1 MVVEAL
7 DAGKHVFVEKP
18 LAIDE
23 EGLQQVCDAYE
34 RSDGLQLMVGF
45 NRRFA
50 PHIEKAAQLLRGR
63 TGPLCMSMVV
73 NAGFIPPDHW
83 TQDPLVGGGRIV
95 GEGCH
100 WIDLMS
106 FLAGQLVTDVHADD
120 ARDPATAHRRDD
132 CTTISLKFA
141 DGSIGS
147 LHYFA
152 NGHRS
157 FPKERLTVFADG
169 KVLEL
174 DNFRVLRGY
183 GWSNFRQFKTWS
195 QDKGHAEECRRFMQ
209 RVSEGGPPLIPFEQ
223 LENVTR
229 ISLLAAHPES
239 ATQRDGDGE
248 SRSKDSPMSVN
259 G

>member
-1 MVVEAL
+1 
-7 DAGKHVFVEKP
+7 
-18 LAIDE
+18 
-23 EGLQQVCDAYE
+23 
-34 RSDGLQLMVGF
+34 
-45 NRRFA
+45 
-50 PHIEKAAQLLRGR
+50 
-63 TGPLCMSMVV
+63 MSY
-73 NAGFIPPDHW
+73 
-83 TQDPLVGGGRIV
+83 LV
-95 GEGCH
+95 
-100 WIDLMS
+100 
-106 FLAGQLVTDVHADD
+106 GQLVTDVHADC
-120 ARDPATAHRRDD
+120 AGDPASANRRDD

-157 FPKERLTVFADG
+157 FPKERFTILTDG

-195 QDKGHAEECRRFMQ
+195 QDKGHVEECRQFIQ

-239 ATQRDGDGE
+239 ALPRDAKDVSESHGRQICVEGE
-248 SRSKDSPMSVN
+248 AS
-259 G
+259 